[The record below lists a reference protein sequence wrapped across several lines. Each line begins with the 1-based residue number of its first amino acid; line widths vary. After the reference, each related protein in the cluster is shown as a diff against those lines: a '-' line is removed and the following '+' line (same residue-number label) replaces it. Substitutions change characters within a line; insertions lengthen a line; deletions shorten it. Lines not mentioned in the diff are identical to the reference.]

1 MKNKIFRALVA
12 LAAMA
17 VLVASLLI
25 TVLVS
30 QDHFRETK
38 KELWQ
43 EAHYISMGLQS
54 GGDTYLSRL
63 AAENGSEMRI
73 TIIDADG
80 TVLFD
85 NKAEAQTMENH
96 ALRQEVME
104 ALANGS
110 GEEERFSDTLD
121 TTTYYYAVR
130 MEDGKILRLAHTI
143 DSIYK
148 SVFEILPFMFG
159 IVIMVALLASVVA
172 RRLTANLV
180 KPLDQVNLDAP
191 LDNDTYDEL
200 APFLTRIAKQKR
212 QLSSNLEKLRHK
224 QEELTIITN
233 NMTEGLVLL
242 NGKKN
247 VLFINESAAK
257 IFGFTAKDVIGKN
270 ILSIDRAQEVQD
282 LLHNISSSGK
292 AEGLY
297 EKDERFYQLSGSSV
311 NGSGSVI
318 LIYDVTEKM
327 AAEKMRREFSAN
339 VSHELKT
346 PLQSILG
353 YAEIMK
359 NGLVRDEDK
368 QRFLERIHAEAG
380 NMIELIQNIMEL
392 SRLDENRSTVDLE
405 DVDLYELAQSTVRRL
420 KDKAEGR
427 CVSIT
432 VQGGEAVVH
441 GVPSILSEVLYNL
454 IDNSIK
460 YNKENGS
467 VAVKVADTGDNVT
480 VCVSDTGIGIGTAD
494 RERVFE
500 RFYRADKSHS
510 KEIGGTGLGL
520 SIVKHG
526 VMFHKGHV
534 ELDSELGKG
543 TRITFTLPKK

>member
-54 GGDTYLSRL
+54 GGDAYLSRL

-405 DVDLYELAQSTVRRL
+405 DVDLYALAQSTVRRL

-427 CVSIT
+427 GVSIT

-467 VAVKVADTGDNVT
+467 VAVKVADAGDNVT

-543 TRITFTLPKK
+543 TTITFTLPKK

>member
-292 AEGLY
+292 GEGLY

-392 SRLDENRSTVDLE
+392 SRLDENRSTVALE
-405 DVDLYELAQSTVRRL
+405 DVDLYALAQSTVRRL

-427 CVSIT
+427 GVSIT

-467 VAVKVADTGDNVT
+467 VAVKVADAGDNVT
-480 VCVSDTGIGIGTAD
+480 VCVSDTGIGISTAD

-543 TRITFTLPKK
+543 TTITFTLPKK

>member
-54 GGDTYLSRL
+54 GGDAYLSRL

-392 SRLDENRSTVDLE
+392 SRLDENRSTVDME
-405 DVDLYELAQSTVRRL
+405 DVDLYALAQSTVRRL

-427 CVSIT
+427 GVSIT

-467 VAVKVADTGDNVT
+467 VAVKVADAGDNVT